1 MCTFSRQPTSRDGT
15 VYSTPRIEIVPERVT
30 VTVARLK
37 SVVRNRGS
45 GRIACSSSCSSGR
58 RRAFFARTN
67 SARNA

>member
-1 MCTFSRQPTSRDGT
+1 MCTFSRDPTSRDGT

-37 SVVRNRGS
+37 SVVRNRS
-45 GRIACSSSCSSGR
+45 PAR

-67 SARNA
+67 SARNAW

>member
-15 VYSTPRIEIVPERVT
+15 VYSTPRIEIVRVA

-37 SVVRNRGS
+37 SVVRNRGN
-45 GRIACSSSCSSGR
+45 GRIAVSSSCSAAR
-58 RRAFFARTN
+58 RRAFFVRTN

>member
-37 SVVRNRGS
+37 SVVRNRGN
-45 GRIACSSSCSSGR
+45 GRIACSSSCSSR
-58 RRAFFARTN
+58 LRRAFFARTN
-67 SARNA
+67 SARKA